1 MHDRSYED
9 QQHRASGLNLIVA
22 AIALWNTV
30 HLDRAVSTMREQGI
44 AVPDEYLRHLS
55 PLHWDHILLSGDYH
69 WNRQLKTNLEQ
80 LRPMPKKTREEG
92 SA

>member
-30 HLDRAVSTMREQGI
+30 HLDRAREQGI
-44 AVPDEYLRHLS
+44 AVPEEYLRHLS

-69 WNRQLKTNLEQ
+69 WNRQLKTNLEH
-80 LRPMPKKTREEG
+80 LRALPKKARED
-92 SA
+92 APA